1 MITPNAHT
9 PVGTVI
15 SYAGPLQDNPSH
27 NHGFPAPGLAAYAY
41 HLKRAGW
48 LPCDGRTLPV
58 AGYRELFRAIG
69 FIHGRSGK
77 GFFRLPDYRG
87 RFLRGVNLDA
97 KTDDGAFR
105 DPDRESRD
113 PGADGGWAGNAV
125 GSVQEDALRKH
136 WHFYDRAKA
145 GALAAEGS
153 PVYSTKESVASKP
166 SSDLNENPG
175 NKDTFA
181 GQETRAKNAY
191 VHFLIKFAHP
201 RCAVRQFL
209 RPGFA
214 RHPYLTPYQGE
225 DNAAY
230 LTLFSDQ

>member
-145 GALAAEGS
+145 GRTGCR
-153 PVYSTKESVASKP
+153 
-166 SSDLNENPG
+166 
-175 NKDTFA
+175 
-181 GQETRAKNAY
+181 GQSRIQHKGKRRLKT
-191 VHFLIKFAHP
+191 LIRLK
-201 RCAVRQFL
+201 RKSRQQRHL
-209 RPGFA
+209 CRPGDPGQKRLCPLSNQIRPPKMRCTPISPPRICPASLFNPLP
-214 RHPYLTPYQGE
+214 RRRQCRLPYP
-225 DNAAY
+225 
-230 LTLFSDQ
+230 FF